1 MAVTPPKIRNDRR
14 YWPWFKMK
22 VTPNCSCGAGLMLVI
37 MARTEANNGCYFFRC
52 PNWDNH
58 RGSFFWID
66 DYDGG
71 VQHLTPAQVPRIGGK
86 WLFWVCCRC
95 NAFLCFT
102 IMILLLVL
110 LFVVVLK

>member
-1 MAVTPPKIRNDRR
+1 
-14 YWPWFKMK
+14 MK
-22 VTPNCSCGAGLMLVI
+22 VTPNCSCDAGPMLVI

-58 RGSFFWID
+58 RGSFLWVD

-71 VQHLTPAQVPRIGGK
+71 IQHLTPTQVPRTGGK
-86 WLFWVCCRC
+86 WLFWVCCGC

-102 IMILLLVL
+102 IMVL
-110 LFVVVLK
+110 LFVLLLVIVLM